1 MTAQRDLLDDVLD
14 ETAHLLAET
23 GDDEL
28 TRTVA
33 ASAVATLE
41 RLVGASLGPTEG
53 DPVLLLA
60 RRFARAHRR
69 VLTDAVLPPG
79 GVALL
84 RAHRDALRDPAA
96 ALLTA
101 CATNPLQHAAE
112 SR

>member
-1 MTAQRDLLDDVLD
+1 MTVQRDRLDDVLD
-14 ETAHLLAET
+14 EMAHLLAEA
-23 GDDEL
+23 GDEL

-41 RLVGASLGPTEG
+41 GLAGAPLGPTEG

-60 RRFARAHRR
+60 RRYARAHRR
-69 VLTDAVLPPG
+69 VLAGAVLPPG

-96 ALLTA
+96 ALLIA
-101 CATNPLQHAAE
+101 CTTDPLQQAAE

>member
-1 MTAQRDLLDDVLD
+1 MTAQRDRLDDVLD
-14 ETAHLLAET
+14 EMAHLLAEA
-23 GDDEL
+23 GDEL

-60 RRFARAHRR
+60 RRYARAHRR
-69 VLTDAVLPPG
+69 VLAGAVLPPG

-101 CATNPLQHAAE
+101 CTTDPLQQAAE